1 MCKNPLTDQLQL
13 GVSHIA
19 PPPNSSSLSS
29 VLSPSVS
36 STTYLLENGEVQV
49 GAEEVISEE
58 VVTDEPVLVLDTTG
72 EPVGG
77 VVTTPPTDYQTLV
90 TTSTSDYHAIM
101 TTPTTDYQT
110 IVTAPASEFQTI
122 VTTPTPDYHTV
133 VTTPTTEYQTIVT
146 TPTTEYHIKSGLSP
160 PPTKIPTLE
169 DNSKDSLI
177 QLVHLSSSTTQAIT
191 DSNIDSSICT
201 IATVVD
207 NTVEQ
212 LILETSQWVAER
224 SP

>member
-133 VTTPTTEYQTIVT
+133 VTTPTTEY
-146 TPTTEYHIKSGLSP
+146 HIKSGLSP

>member
-1 MCKNPLTDQLQL
+1 MSKNSLADQLQL

-29 VLSPSVS
+29 VLSPNVS

-58 VVTDEPVLVLDTTG
+58 IVTDEPVLVLDTTG

-77 VVTTPPTDYQTLV
+77 VVTTPSTDYQTLV
-90 TTSTSDYHAIM
+90 TTPTSDYHAIVA
-101 TTPTTDYQT
+101 TPTSDYQT

-122 VTTPTPDYHTV
+122 VTTPTSDYHTIL
-133 VTTPTTEYQTIVT
+133 TTPTSEYQTVVT
-146 TPTTEYHIKSGLSP
+146 TPTTEYHIKSALSP

-169 DNSKDSLI
+169 ANSKDNLV
-177 QLVHLSSSTTQAIT
+177 QLVHLSSSTDSNTI
-191 DSNIDSSICT
+191 DSNICT
-201 IATVVD
+201 VTTVD